1 MPKFLN
7 LDAAETIMFQ
17 RELEKIKSNTYDIV
31 YPDLKAMQLIPVSTD
46 AGAGTE
52 IITYQQFD
60 RTGIAKVISNYAD
73 DLPRSDVKG
82 KEFSSRVRSVGNS
95 YGYSMQEIRAARQA
109 GKPLEQRKAS
119 AAAEAQ
125 RYLWNKIAFYGDS
138 AYNLQGWLTN
148 SNIPHGTAPA
158 DGTSSATTF
167 ASKTPDKI
175 VRDLN
180 TCVNNV
186 AIQTKGVE
194 RANTLV
200 MPLAQYAYIS
210 STRMGDGS
218 DTTILQFF
226 LKNNPFITTV
236 EWAEELDSAQLSANG
251 VSTFTGDIMIAYNK
265 SPDKMTLE
273 LPVPFEQ
280 LPVQE
285 EGLEYVVNCHSRIG
299 GVLIYYPLSQY
310 IMDGI

>member
-1 MPKFLN
+1 MSFVK
-7 LDAAETIMFQ
+7 LDAAENIFFT
-17 RELEKIKSNTYDIV
+17 RELEKIKSQSYDIV
-31 YPDLKAMQLIPVSTD
+31 YAGQKAFELIPVSTD

-52 IITYQQFD
+52 IITYQQYD
-60 RTGIAKVISNYAD
+60 RTGFAKIIANYAD
-73 DLPRSDVKG
+73 DLPRVDVKG

-95 YGYSMQEIRAARQA
+95 YGYSLQEIRAARQA
-109 GKPLEQRKAS
+109 GKPLEQRKAN
-119 AAAEAQ
+119 AAVESM
-125 RYLWNKIAFYGDS
+125 RLKWNQIAFYGD
-138 AYNLQGWLTN
+138 ANYNLQGWFSNT
-148 SNIPHGTAPA
+148 NIPHGTAPA
-158 DGTSSATTF
+158 DGTSSATTL
-167 ASKTPDKI
+167 ASKTPDKV

-186 AIQTKGVE
+186 AVQTKGVE

-200 MPLAQYAYIS
+200 MPLAQYTYIA

-218 DTTILQFF
+218 DVTILQFF
-226 LKNNPFITTV
+226 LKNNPFITSV

-251 VSTFTGDIMIAYNK
+251 ISTFTGDVMIAYNK

-273 LPVPFEQ
+273 LPVSFEQ

-285 EGLEYVVNCHSRIG
+285 EGLEFVVNCHSRIG